1 MGSRTSRISDS
12 ARDSAWHAP
21 RSTPPLRST
30 AMRTLRAP
38 PEPLTATA
46 TTSRPAAFA
55 NGSMRSRSCSSI
67 CCAIRASP
75 PGAAGRSELC
85 LRRPRA
91 AGRPIRGK
99 KKWAGPPTRVHA
111 RLRACSSRRI
121 VARCGVAPL
130 RAALVRSGAT
140 TGRPLPAHACNA
152 ASRLRSAL
160 HRSPYQSPPWRATR
174 ARARGARGHAGTVA
188 LDAARPRRIPATLL
202 TPRCNLCPPPTR
214 WLGAHERSNHGDSP
228 RIHRRGLRQ
237 LHLPGHRGFGDGR
250 LAGCQ
255 GLLAPRQR
263 DLPARP
269 GAPVTDVPIAGSF
282 RDPHG
287 QVFTRGGLV
296 HRLVTAEGARD
307 YEQLMGSGLYDAL
320 VSERLL
326 VEHAEVDDP
335 QVHAVDAAVERVL
348 LPAQV
353 PFISYPWEW
362 CPGQLRAA
370 ALATLR
376 AQELALDHGMS
387 LRDASAF
394 NVQFLGGR

>member
-12 ARDSAWHAP
+12 ARDSAWQAP

-30 AMRTLRAP
+30 AMRTFRAP

-55 NGSMRSRSCSSI
+55 TGSMRSRSCSSI

-152 ASRLRSAL
+152 AGRLRCTRGLAAA
-160 HRSPYQSPPWRATR
+160 YPWWHPTVPVASMAGNAGAGTRR
-174 ARARGARGHAGTVA
+174 ARARGHAGTVA

-335 QVHAVDAAVERVL
+335 Q
-348 LPAQV
+348 
-353 PFISYPWEW
+353 
-362 CPGQLRAA
+362 
-370 ALATLR
+370 
-376 AQELALDHGMS
+376 
-387 LRDASAF
+387 
-394 NVQFLGGR
+394 